1 MANESVVHSGSFVE
15 DHFRVVAGTESK
27 PIAPFMMCAIS
38 QVHSGRCGTAHPI
51 FGSCFVRIEASECDS
66 ALSASSRFHLSVLAG
81 FVRRFSARAHSC
93 HRMRGVVAVSQP
105 NLSTEELAD
114 RWSVTTRTIKRWRSE
129 GIGPR
134 SFKVG
139 QIVRYR
145 LDDVE
150 HFECR
155 PPSTT
160 PQTAGAAA

>member
-1 MANESVVHSGSFVE
+1 M
-15 DHFRVVAGTESK
+15 
-27 PIAPFMMCAIS
+27 
-38 QVHSGRCGTAHPI
+38 
-51 FGSCFVRIEASECDS
+51 
-66 ALSASSRFHLSVLAG
+66 
-81 FVRRFSARAHSC
+81 
-93 HRMRGVVAVSQP
+93 SQP

-139 QIVRYR
+139 QVVRYR

-155 PPSTT
+155 APSAA
-160 PQTAGAAA
+160 PQAAGEAA